1 MTGRGAPTRHPQPN
15 TPTPKRE
22 KMMAGR
28 KPTPE
33 EAPTPDK
40 LADEHNLPALRVL
53 IDFDITTSVKQVIG
67 GDPVDLTHIP
77 TVPVRSLING
87 EAIITIIA
95 HANEEQEVADLLA
108 QKPFWVQTAFAYAMD
123 YFKQGVT
130 DVALNAL
137 TEEQI
142 RTLEDHSGKDM
153 SEFS

>member
-1 MTGRGAPTRHPQPN
+1 MTNQQKTSFKNIEDFYNENPDRRYS
-15 TPTPKRE
+15 RE
-22 KMMAGR
+22 
-28 KPTPE
+28 
-33 EAPTPDK
+33 
-40 LADEHNLPALRVL
+40 ADYGVN
-53 IDFDITTSVKQVIG
+53 
-67 GDPVDLTHIP
+67 
-77 TVPVRSLING
+77 
-87 EAIITIIA
+87 IA